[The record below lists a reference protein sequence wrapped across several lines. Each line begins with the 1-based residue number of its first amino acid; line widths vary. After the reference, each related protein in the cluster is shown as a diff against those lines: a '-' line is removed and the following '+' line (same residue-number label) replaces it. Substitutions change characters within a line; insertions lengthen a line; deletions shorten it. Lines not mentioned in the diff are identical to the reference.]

1 MKYNISDHLVSKN
14 GVLINKFGIN
24 DQEELNKKENNITSV
39 QIVKLSINPIKGSF
53 DLKHL
58 QAIHKHIFGQIYRW
72 AGNIRNIDISK
83 GNSMFA
89 TNSRIIPEAEK
100 LFSQLSKENY
110 LKNTEPEKIASRL
123 AYYLGEIN
131 AIHPFR
137 EGNGRTQRV
146 FISQLAK
153 EAGFEL
159 TFEKTTQAEMIQA
172 SISAHSCDYTGL
184 ENIIKRGLTPLSSS
198 LENQKNIK

>member
-1 MKYNISDHLVSKN
+1 MKYNTSDRLVSKN
-14 GVLINKFGIN
+14 GVLLNKFGID
-24 DQEELNKKENNITSV
+24 DQNELNKKENNITSV
-39 QIVKLSINPIKGSF
+39 QIVKLSIDPIKGSF

-58 QAIHKHIFGQIYRW
+58 QAIHKHIFDQIYSW
-72 AGNIRNIDISK
+72 AGDIRNIDISK

-100 LFSQLSKENY
+100 LFSQLRKENY
-110 LKNTEPEKIASRL
+110 LKNTEPEKMASRL

-159 TFEKTTQAEMIQA
+159 TFDKTTQEEMIQA
-172 SISAHSCDYTGL
+172 SIAAYFCDYTGL
-184 ENIIKRGLTPLSSS
+184 ESIIERGLKPLSNH
-198 LENQKNIK
+198 LEKLKL